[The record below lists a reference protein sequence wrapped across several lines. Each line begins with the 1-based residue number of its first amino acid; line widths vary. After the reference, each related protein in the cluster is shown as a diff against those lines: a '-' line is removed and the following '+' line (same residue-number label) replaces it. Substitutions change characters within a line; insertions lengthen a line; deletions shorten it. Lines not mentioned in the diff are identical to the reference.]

1 MVGYN
6 QDPIYSPK
14 PNDMTAE
21 EIAELEK
28 EVNKLK
34 FKAGQKASELHDLIE
49 DRLLTDFEDIPAFAE
64 SAYRACKEWADKL
77 KELKQI
83 KGV

>member
-1 MVGYN
+1 MS
-6 QDPIYSPK
+6 D
-14 PNDMTAE
+14 E
-21 EIAELEK
+21 EIAKLET

-49 DRLLTDFEDIPAFAE
+49 DRLMTDFEEIPAFAE
-64 SAYRACKEWADKL
+64 EAYAACKAWSDKL

>member
-1 MVGYN
+1 MSTE
-6 QDPIYSPK
+6 D
-14 PNDMTAE
+14 
-21 EIAELEK
+21 IATLEK

-64 SAYRACKEWADKL
+64 AAYAACKQWSDKQ

>member
-1 MVGYN
+1 MRA
-6 QDPIYSPK
+6 D
-14 PNDMTAE
+14 
-21 EIAELEK
+21 EIAKLES

-49 DRLLTDFEDIPAFAE
+49 DRLLSDFETIPAFAE
-64 SAYRACKEWADKL
+64 ATYAACKAWNDKQ

>member
-1 MVGYN
+1 M
-6 QDPIYSPK
+6 SS
-14 PNDMTAE
+14 E
-21 EIAELEK
+21 EIAKLET
-28 EVNKLK
+28 EINRLK

-64 SAYRACKEWADKL
+64 AAYVACKAWSDKQ
-77 KELKQI
+77 KELAQI

>member
-1 MVGYN
+1 M
-6 QDPIYSPK
+6 S
-14 PNDMTAE
+14 TE
-21 EIAELEK
+21 EIALLEK

-64 SAYRACKEWADKL
+64 AAHAACKAWSDKE